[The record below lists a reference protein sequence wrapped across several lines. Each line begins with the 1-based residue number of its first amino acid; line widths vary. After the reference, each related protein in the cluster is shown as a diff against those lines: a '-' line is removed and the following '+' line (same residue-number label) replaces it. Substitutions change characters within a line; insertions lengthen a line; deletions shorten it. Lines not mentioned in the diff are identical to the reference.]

1 MSCCGQKRHALRTP
15 TRTDGSW
22 VAVEYRSR
30 RDGAVEI
37 EGVTGRSYT
46 FSPETPVQTV
56 HPRDARALL
65 RSGAFRLV

>member
-22 VAVEYRSR
+22 VAVEWRSR
-30 RDGAVEI
+30 RDAIIEVEG
-37 EGVTGRSYT
+37 ETGRSYV
-46 FSPETPVQTV
+46 FSQETPIQTV
-56 HPRDARALL
+56 DPRDARALL